1 MNENQR
7 EFLENCKKNNV
18 IGKIQINYN
27 LSKYTWFGVAGN
39 AEIFYMPSNF
49 EELAKV
55 LEINRDKLPV
65 TVIGA
70 GSNIII
76 RDGGIFGL
84 VIKLGKEFSQIT
96 LHKECIE
103 VGAATY
109 DKVLSNYCQKNEIG
123 GMEFYF
129 GIPGTL
135 GGAVRMNAG
144 CYNSETKDIFIK
156 AKCVDYSGQVKE
168 ISNSKELFSY
178 RKINIPQDII
188 ICDVYIQKKYASSDS
203 IALKMKEVDDQ
214 RKKAQPQQIK
224 TAGSTFKNP
233 KDQTEKKAWEII
245 EEAGLK
251 NFELQGIS
259 FSSKHSNF
267 IVNNQ
272 TKSANLIEDFGEYVR
287 SDVKKKLGISL
298 NWEIKILGER

>member
-1 MNENQR
+1 
-7 EFLENCKKNNV
+7 
-18 IGKIQINYN
+18 
-27 LSKYTWFGVAGN
+27 
-39 AEIFYMPSNF
+39 MPPNF

-84 VIKLGKEFSQIT
+84 VIKLGKEFSQIK
-96 LHKECIE
+96 LHNDCIE

-109 DKVLSNYCQKNEIG
+109 DRVLSNYCQKNEIG

-144 CYNSETKDIFIK
+144 CYNSETKDVFIK
-156 AKCVDYSGQVKE
+156 AKCVDYRGQVSE
-168 ISNSKELFSY
+168 IRNSKELFSY
-178 RKINIPQDII
+178 RESNIPQDMI
-188 ICDVYIQKKYASSDS
+188 ICDVYMQKKNASKNAIS
-203 IALKMKEVDDQ
+203 LKMKEVDEQ

-233 KDQTEKKAWEII
+233 KDQTDKKAWEII

-251 NFELQGIS
+251 NFELQGIC

-298 NWEIKILGER
+298 NWEIKIFGER

>member
-18 IGKIQINYN
+18 IGKIQINHN

-39 AEIFYMPSNF
+39 AEIFYMPPNF

-84 VIKLGKEFSQIT
+84 VIKLGKEFSQIK
-96 LHKECIE
+96 LHNDCIE

-109 DKVLSNYCQKNEIG
+109 DRVLSNYCQKNEIG

-144 CYNSETKDIFIK
+144 CYNSETKDVFIK
-156 AKCVDYSGQVKE
+156 AKCVDYRGQASE
-168 ISNSKELFSY
+168 IRNSKELFSY
-178 RKINIPQDII
+178 RERD
-188 ICDVYIQKKYASSDS
+188 
-203 IALKMKEVDDQ
+203 
-214 RKKAQPQQIK
+214 RK
-224 TAGSTFKNP
+224 S
-233 KDQTEKKAWEII
+233 
-245 EEAGLK
+245 
-251 NFELQGIS
+251 
-259 FSSKHSNF
+259 
-267 IVNNQ
+267 V
-272 TKSANLIEDFGEYVR
+272 V
-287 SDVKKKLGISL
+287 
-298 NWEIKILGER
+298 

>member
-18 IGKIQINYN
+18 IGKIQINHN

-39 AEIFYMPSNF
+39 AEIFYMPPNF

-84 VIKLGKEFSQIT
+84 VIKLGKEFSQIK
-96 LHKECIE
+96 LHNDCIE

-109 DKVLSNYCQKNEIG
+109 DRVLSNYCQKNEIG

-144 CYNSETKDIFIK
+144 CYNSETKDVFIK
-156 AKCVDYSGQVKE
+156 AKPEVRIGFKADHVL
-168 ISNSKELFSY
+168 ELLCKRPGPLSY
-178 RKINIPQDII
+178 VAT
-188 ICDVYIQKKYASSDS
+188 DVNTRPPGVN
-203 IALKMKEVDDQ
+203 M
-214 RKKAQPQQIK
+214 
-224 TAGSTFKNP
+224 T
-233 KDQTEKKAWEII
+233 
-245 EEAGLK
+245 
-251 NFELQGIS
+251 QGI
-259 FSSKHSNF
+259 
-267 IVNNQ
+267 V
-272 TKSANLIEDFGEYVR
+272 
-287 SDVKKKLGISL
+287 SL
-298 NWEIKILGER
+298 QPLAVACVF